1 MKPWNKGQPMEG
13 TVPPPDLN
21 QASSNM
27 TAHHPP
33 FVSRCGASPCVDP
46 NQIIRGQVI
55 WTRTIDSHFS
65 PSQLSRHRRMD
76 VLATCFL
83 NVAFNCV
90 LFACFVPPVV
100 INVSDICLL
109 IARETDIRP
118 HSSIHFPPLLSLRYA
133 VFITSRFFI
142 RSASNCTTLQR
153 DTELRDLRS
162 ALKTQTCWNDW
173 KNSNF

>member
-1 MKPWNKGQPMEG
+1 MGG

-33 FVSRCGASPCVDP
+33 FLSCCGSSPCVDP

-65 PSQLSRHRRMD
+65 PSQLSSHRWMD

-109 IARETDIRP
+109 IAPTSSHIPPSNSP
-118 HSSIHFPPLLSLRYA
+118 HFCLSGTLCSLHQGPSSDQPQTAPPHR
-133 VFITSRFFI
+133 
-142 RSASNCTTLQR
+142 TLQ
-153 DTELRDLRS
+153 
-162 ALKTQTCWNDW
+162 N
-173 KNSNF
+173 